1 MCVFFFSVA
10 LINKKGTRKAV
21 GGDIKNVK
29 WFWGGGGIYEQKFS
43 TVKKKQ
49 KNEQR
54 VLRWS
59 LFQMHW
65 VGNMYKLM
73 TRDE

>member
-29 WFWGGGGIYEQKFS
+29 WFWGDIRTKVQYCKEETEK
-43 TVKKKQ
+43 
-49 KNEQR
+49 
-54 VLRWS
+54 
-59 LFQMHW
+59 
-65 VGNMYKLM
+65 
-73 TRDE
+73 